1 MLINPTIMSNTP
13 PINFDN
19 IDEMADGDADFKAE
33 LVAAIYAS
41 LIELKE
47 KYLEGSEDQNE
58 ETIHLIRHKV
68 KPTLALF
75 KIDKL
80 STVILEGKGII
91 AEKGFKEA
99 FIDHLDEFLDA
110 WQEVYD
116 FINEKIK
123 KE

>member
-1 MLINPTIMSNTP
+1 MSNTP
-13 PINFDN
+13 PINFEN

-47 KYLEGSEDQNE
+47 KYLEGAEDQNE

-75 KIDKL
+75 EIDKL
-80 STVILEGKGII
+80 SNIIQEGKNII
-91 AEKGFKEA
+91 AEKGFKDD
-99 FIDHLDEFLDA
+99 FIEHLDAFLDA
-110 WQEVYD
+110 WQEAFDY
-116 FINEKIK
+116 ISEKIK
-123 KE
+123 EE